1 MRGFSL
7 VEMLAAL
14 LIACALAGAA
24 VPGYQSMLERQ
35 RMRAAL
41 NDLLGDIALTRS
53 LAIGRGAIVML
64 AQADPGAGWDQG
76 WTVFADGNGN
86 RRLDPGEE
94 LFHRQA
100 PLAHDIHIRS
110 QFTAGTGNSYI
121 AYNAAGRSCRSDN
134 SQAARW
140 GTFTLEAGE
149 QRRHIK
155 INMLGR
161 VRVCDP
167 STQPDCAGVD

>member
-1 MRGFSL
+1 MRGFTL
-7 VEMLAAL
+7 VELVVAL
-14 LIACALAGAA
+14 LIAGVLAGTAA
-24 VPGYQSMLERQ
+24 PAYQTMLERQ

-53 LAIGRGAIVML
+53 LAIGRGAIVVL

-76 WTVFADGNGN
+76 WTVFADRNGN
-86 RRLDPGEE
+86 RRRDPGEE
-94 LFHRQA
+94 SFHKQA
-100 PLAHDIHIRS
+100 ALAHGLHIRA

-167 STQPDCAGVD
+167 STQPDCAGAD